1 MVTWTTGTRAVRP
14 GREPVARAGRCSL
27 LIRRSGGKLMRYR
40 LLGKSGVRISEVAL
54 GTMTFGEDWGWG
66 ASPDVSARML
76 DLFAEAGGNVID
88 TADVYTNGSSETILG
103 ELLKGRRDR
112 FVLATKF
119 TNQTDPGDP
128 NSAGNH
134 RKKMVASIE
143 ASLRRLQTDH
153 IDLYWVH
160 ARELLTGVEEL
171 MRALDDQVRL
181 GKILYPAVSDWAA
194 WEIAEDSTA
203 ARVRDWSPFRAAQL
217 RYTLLDRTPERELLP
232 MAAAFDLPVFA
243 WGPLA
248 EGRLTGKYLT
258 GETGRAT
265 KVGHAYTQAGS
276 DDIVREVVAIS
287 HEIGCSPAQV
297 AISWVR
303 QQRGPVIPLIA
314 ARTEEQFRDKLAAV
328 DVHLTQQHLDRLD
341 ALSRPT
347 LGFPA
352 DVMREASVV
361 GGIYGA
367 QLPDIDDSRAEAV
380 RRSTTGA

>member
-1 MVTWTTGTRAVRP
+1 
-14 GREPVARAGRCSL
+14 
-27 LIRRSGGKLMRYR
+27 MRYR

-66 ASPDVSARML
+66 ASPEVSARML
-76 DLFAEAGGNVID
+76 DLFADAGGNVID
-88 TADVYTNGSSETILG
+88 TADVYTNGTSETIVG
-103 ELLKGRRDR
+103 DLLKGRRDR

-119 TNQTDPGDP
+119 THQTGPADP

-134 RKKMVASIE
+134 RKKIVTSIE

-160 ARELLTGVEEL
+160 ARDVLTGVEEL

-181 GKILYPAVSDWAA
+181 GKVLYPAVSDWAA
-194 WEIAEDSTA
+194 WEIAEANTA
-203 ARVRDWSPFRAAQL
+203 ARLRDWSPFTAVQL
-217 RYTLLDRTPERELLP
+217 RYNLLDRSPERELLP

-248 EGRLTGKYLT
+248 EGRLTGKYLSGKT
-258 GETGRAT
+258 TGRMT
-265 KVGHAYTQAGS
+265 EGWGPYTRLGS
-276 DDIVREVVAIS
+276 DDIVREVVAIA
-287 HEIGCSPAQV
+287 HEIGSSPAQV

-303 QQRGPVIPLIA
+303 QQPGSVIPLIA
-314 ARTEEQFRDKLAAV
+314 ARTEEQFRDNLAAL
-328 DVHLTQQHLDRLD
+328 DVHLSTQQLDRLD
-341 ALSRPT
+341 APSRPT

-352 DVMREASVV
+352 DVMREAAVV
-361 GGIYGA
+361 SGLYGA

-380 RRSTTGA
+380 RRITTST